1 MQHRLS
7 LIQKFMILGLLAL
20 IIAALPAL
28 LYFSNS
34 FKQQEKATLEKRG
47 SAPLIA
53 LNKVIQL
60 SQIHRGMS
68 AGMLNG
74 NQALEARRPALKD
87 KLVLA
92 LDAADAQFKTAGV
105 AAQRLSE
112 WQNLRQSWRTLEQ
125 AVATKQL
132 KATESTKLHTQL
144 IAGELLLSEELLTD
158 FGLNLDADTGT
169 AYLIRASLI
178 DMPWLAENLGV
189 MRAIGSGFLTQGAL
203 PPEGRATLLAL
214 QKRVLELQ
222 AQMFRNLKV
231 STDADAALQAALDS
245 KAQTHR
251 AAVDQALTLANQALM
266 GATEINYPAPQ
277 YFDAFTTTI
286 DGLFAFNADAMQ
298 MMDRVLQERAD
309 ATQRA
314 MLLVLLMLLLGL
326 GGGAALSVFFV
337 RSITGPVG
345 DAVRVARAVADG
357 NLAIEV
363 PVLGSNEL
371 GQLMAALSDMREHL
385 EQVVTAVMHGSESV
399 ATASAEIAQGNND
412 LSDRTEQQAS
422 ALEQTAASMEQL
434 GSTVN
439 QNADSARQANQLAQS
454 ASTVAVRGGDVVGQV
469 VNTMRDINNSSR
481 KIADIISVIDGI
493 AFQTNILAL
502 NAAVEAARAGEQGR
516 GFAVVASEVRLLA
529 GRSAEAAREIK
540 ALITASVE
548 RVEHGSTLVD
558 HAGATMTEVV
568 DAIKRVTDIM
578 GEISSASSEQS
589 LGVAEIGEAVG
600 QMDQVTQQNA
610 ALVEQMAAAA
620 SSLKSQ
626 AQDLLATVAVFHL
639 PGHGAIGHRTV
650 A

>member
-516 GFAVVASEVRLLA
+516 GFAVVASEVRVLA

>member
-493 AFQTNILAL
+493 AFLTNILAL

>member
-314 MLLVLLMLLLGL
+314 MLLVLFMLLLGL

>member
-158 FGLNLDADTGT
+158 CGLNLDADTGT

>member
-600 QMDQVTQQNA
+600 QMDQVTQQTA

>member
-412 LSDRTEQQAS
+412 MSDRTEQQAS

>member
-314 MLLVLLMLLLGL
+314 MLLVLFMLLLGL

-620 SSLKSQ
+620 RSLKSQ

>member
-53 LNKVIQL
+53 LNNVIQL

>member
-558 HAGATMTEVV
+558 HAGATITEVV